1 MASDDDKLL
10 TVKQVA
16 DILQVHQQTVR
27 DYIRDGKLK
36 CIRLGR
42 KAIRVSRAD
51 LNAFIESRKG

>member
-36 CIRLGR
+36 CIRLSR
-42 KAIRVSRAD
+42 KAIRVSHAD
-51 LNAFIESRKG
+51 LNAFIESRKR